1 MRADTREWIE
11 VGIRIF
17 LNAVTRLPR
26 NEMITRAERA
36 ISESGGWVLG
46 HHLYSNL
53 AISLAF
59 EITVANM
66 AGLLDHLQ
74 ETALALTSES
84 VAKLTSFAKVELG
97 SKTNSN
103 ESVTGYLHIT
113 FIHNE
118 PDLRRDVP
126 AIPG

>member
-1 MRADTREWIE
+1 M
-11 VGIRIF
+11 GIRIF
-17 LNAVTRLPR
+17 LDAFTRLPR

-36 ISESGGWVLG
+36 ISESGGWVLA

-66 AGLLDHLQ
+66 AGLLDHLH
-74 ETALALTSES
+74 ETALTLTSTS
-84 VAKLTSFAKVELG
+84 VAELMSFEKGCLG
-97 SKTNSN
+97 SKAESN
-103 ESVTGYLHIT
+103 ENVIAYLHIT